1 MMQPTRAL
9 TITALFCVLCAPWL
23 AQAQTAT
30 GEDLT
35 SLSIEDLVR
44 VKVFSAS
51 RHLEEAR
58 GAPAAVSVVT
68 AEEIATFGWRTLGDV
83 LNSVRGFYTAYDRNY
98 TYLGVRGLS
107 RSGDYNSRVLLLI
120 NGHRLNDNTY
130 DSAFI
135 GTEFPLDLDLVE
147 RIEIV
152 RGPSSSLYG
161 TNAVFAVVN
170 VITRKPRGPIAVE
183 VAATSASL
191 LSRTG
196 RMTLSLERGRASALV
211 SASLYHSAGRDVLD
225 YPEFSS
231 INNGRAFD
239 LDGDRFGQLFADV
252 RYGNFRLQALL
263 ASRTKI
269 IPTASFDTA
278 FNDPG
283 TRTRDTRAYFDFG
296 YHREFARTEL
306 TLRTYYDR
314 YRYHGVYAYSEND
327 GSGRYLNMDDS
338 LADWTGV
345 DFNLGRALGRHRIS
359 VGAEYEYSFRVNQEN
374 HDVGGNYYVRDS
386 RNPWRTAAYGEA
398 EFKLSSALTVTAG
411 GRIDYF
417 GAFGA
422 TASPRLAAIYLP
434 NSRTTVKYIFGR
446 AFRAPNSYQA
456 YYADGTTME
465 ANPNLRPETV
475 LSHNVMLERTL
486 TSWLHLSAGGFSN
499 AIANLI
505 DPAPDPSTGMMRFV
519 NVGRVTARGLE
530 FEVRAGQMSGLNL
543 RASYTATE
551 ARDPLTGLRVNNAP
565 VNLAKLHA
573 RAPLARKAVVGLEL
587 LYTSAQKSY
596 KDSRISPS
604 FLTNL
609 TVSTRPLRQH
619 WEFSA
624 SCYNLFDRRWFS
636 PAGPEHVQSG
646 IEQDGRAF
654 RFKVV
659 YRFSTVP
666 GAKRQ

>member
-9 TITALFCVLCAPWL
+9 AITTLFGMLCSPWL
-23 AQAQTAT
+23 APAQTVS

-83 LNSVRGFYTAYDRNY
+83 LNSVRGFYTANDRNY
-98 TYLGVRGLS
+98 TYLGVRGLL
-107 RSGDYNSRVLLLI
+107 RSGDFNSRILLLL

-152 RGPSSSLYG
+152 RGSSSSLYG

-196 RMTLSLERGRASALV
+196 RMTLSGERGRAAALV
-211 SASLYHSAGRDVLD
+211 SASLYRSAGQEVLY
-225 YPEFSS
+225 YPEFSAT
-231 INNGRAFD
+231 NGGRALD
-239 LDGDRFGQLFADV
+239 LDGDRFGQLFADM
-252 RYGNFRLQALL
+252 RYGNIRLQALL

-269 IPTASFDTA
+269 IPTASFDTT

-283 TRTRDTRAYFDFG
+283 TRTRDTRAYFDFA
-296 YHREFARTEL
+296 YHGELARTEL

-314 YRYHGVYAYSEND
+314 YRFHGVYVYSQSD
-327 GSGRYLNMDDS
+327 GSGRSLNLDDS

-359 VGAEYEYSFRVNQEN
+359 MGAEYEYSFRVNQDN
-374 HDVGGNYYVRDS
+374 HDAGGAFHVHDS
-386 RNPWRTAAYGEA
+386 RTPWRTAAYGEV
-398 EFKLSSALTVTAG
+398 ELKLLSALTVKAG
-411 GRIDYF
+411 GRFDYF
-417 GAFGA
+417 GQFGA
-422 TASPRLAAIYLP
+422 TASPRLAVIYLP
-434 NSRTTVKYIFGR
+434 NSRTAVKYIFGR

-456 YYADGTTME
+456 YYSDGITLE

-475 LSHNVMLERTL
+475 LSHNVLLERTF
-486 TSWLHLSAGGFSN
+486 TSWLHLSAGAFYN
-499 AIANLI
+499 AISNLI
-505 DPAPDPSTGMMRFV
+505 DPALDPSTGMTRFI
-519 NVGRVTARGLE
+519 NVGRMTARGLE
-530 FEVRAGQMSGLNL
+530 FEAHAGQLSGFNL
-543 RASYTATE
+543 RASYTPTD
-551 ARDPLTGLRVNNAP
+551 ARDPLTGRRVNNAP
-565 VNLAKLHA
+565 VHLAKLHG
-573 RAPLARKAVVGLEL
+573 RAPLAHKAVVGLEL
-587 LYTSAQKSY
+587 LYTSPQKSH

-609 TVSTRPLRQH
+609 TVSTRPWREH

-624 SCYNLFDRRWFS
+624 SCYNLFDRRWYS
-636 PAGPEHVQSG
+636 PAGPEHAQSG
-646 IEQDGRAF
+646 IEQDGRVF

-666 GAKRQ
+666 EPKPR

>member
-1 MMQPTRAL
+1 ML
-9 TITALFCVLCAPWL
+9 LCLLCAPWRAA
-23 AQAQTAT
+23 AQSVA

-35 SLSIEDLVR
+35 SLTIEDLVR

-58 GAPAAVSVVT
+58 GAPAAVTVVT
-68 AEEIATFGWRTLGDV
+68 AQEIATYGWRTLGDV
-83 LNSVRGFYTAYDRNY
+83 LNSVRSFYTAYDRNY
-98 TYLGVRGLS
+98 TYLGVRGLL
-107 RSGDYNSRVLLLI
+107 RTGDFNSRILLLL

-152 RGPSSSLYG
+152 RGSSSSLYG
-161 TNAVFAVVN
+161 TNAFFAVVN

-183 VAATSASL
+183 VAATGASF

-196 RMTLSLERGRASALV
+196 RMTLSLERGRAAALV
-211 SASLYHSAGRDVLD
+211 SASLYRSAGQDVLY
-225 YPEFSS
+225 YPEFSA
-231 INNGRAFD
+231 INGGRALA
-239 LDGDRFGQLFADV
+239 LDGDRFGQLFADM

-269 IPTASFDTA
+269 IPTASFATT

-283 TRTRDTRAYFDFG
+283 TRTRDTRAYFDFA
-296 YHREFARTEL
+296 YHRELARTEL

-314 YRYHGVYAYSEND
+314 YRFHGVYAYSQSD
-327 GSGRYLNMDDS
+327 GSGRILNQDDS
-338 LADWTGV
+338 LADWSGV
-345 DFNLGRALGRHRIS
+345 DFNLGRALGHHRIS
-359 VGAEYEYSFRVNQEN
+359 MGAEYEYSFRVTQDN
-374 HDVGGNYYVRDS
+374 HDVGSASGIHDS
-386 RNPWRTAAYGEA
+386 RSPWRTAAYGEA
-398 EFKLSSALTVTAG
+398 DLQLWSALRVTGG

-417 GAFGA
+417 SQFGA
-422 TASPRLAAIYLP
+422 TASPRLAVIYLP
-434 NSRTTVKYIFGR
+434 NPRIAVKYIFGR

-456 YYADGTTME
+456 YYSDGITLE
-465 ANPNLRPETV
+465 ANPHLRPETV
-475 LSHNVMLERTL
+475 LSHNVVLERTF
-486 TSWLHLSAGGFSN
+486 TSWLHLSAGAFHN
-499 AIANLI
+499 AINNLI
-505 DPAPDPSTGMMRFV
+505 DPAPDPSTGMTRFV
-519 NVGRVTARGLE
+519 NIGRMTARGLE
-530 FEVRAGQMSGLNL
+530 FEARVGQLSGYNL
-543 RASYTATE
+543 RASYTPTD

-565 VNLAKLHA
+565 VHLAKLHG
-573 RAPLARKAVVGLEL
+573 RAPIVGKAVVGLEL
-587 LYTSAQKSY
+587 LYSSAQNSY

-609 TVSTRPLRQH
+609 TVSTGALREH

-624 SCYNLFDRRWFS
+624 SVYNLFDRQWYS
-636 PAGPEHVQSG
+636 PAGLEHVQSG

-659 YRFSTVP
+659 YRMSTVP
-666 GAKRQ
+666 GLKPQ